1 MVYETS
7 VVDCHRIKQC
17 MFSSLF
23 KNSHLMA
30 LGYLKDLFVGNAK
43 HINIT
48 KKNTIFDVWLEKG
61 YIICEILSIKR
72 ID

>member
-7 VVDCHRIKQC
+7 VVDCHRIKHC

-43 HINIT
+43 HIDIT
-48 KKNTIFDVWLEKG
+48 KKIQYLTSGWKRA
-61 YIICEILSIKR
+61 ILSAKS
-72 ID
+72 